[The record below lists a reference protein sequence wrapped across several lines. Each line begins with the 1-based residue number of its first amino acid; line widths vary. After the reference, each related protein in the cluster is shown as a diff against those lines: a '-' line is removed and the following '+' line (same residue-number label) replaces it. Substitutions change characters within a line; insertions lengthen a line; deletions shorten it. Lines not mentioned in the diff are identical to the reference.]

1 MITNTVAKGSFFLL
15 FFVSQLSRQNPQ
27 NKTVSQHCI
36 AHPDD
41 YPFFIFLVVSFSS
54 FTCLLLVYLSSL
66 RLLVLSSSICLLFV
80 YLSSPRLP
88 AFSSSTCLL
97 PPLLP
102 CSCKVLLEAS
112 PWQRMRGLEGRR
124 RGVK

>member
-41 YPFFIFLVVSFSS
+41 YPFFIFLVVSFFSS
-54 FTCLLLVYLSSL
+54 TCPLL
-66 RLLVLSSSICLLFV
+66 V

-88 AFSSSTCLL
+88 VPS
-97 PPLLP
+97 
-102 CSCKVLLEAS
+102 VLYFRAAAKFC
-112 PWQRMRGLEGRR
+112 WKQARGSACADWKAGAA
-124 RGVK
+124 V